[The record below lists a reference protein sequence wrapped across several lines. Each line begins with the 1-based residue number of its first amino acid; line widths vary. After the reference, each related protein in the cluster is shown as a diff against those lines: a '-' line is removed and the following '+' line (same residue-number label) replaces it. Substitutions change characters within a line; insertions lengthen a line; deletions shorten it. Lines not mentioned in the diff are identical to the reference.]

1 MLISFEKP
9 NFMIALLKLNL
20 QTLMKTKSI
29 KVVVIEQQHYY
40 SQLIGEEINELRNNK
55 SLTNFKFEIES
66 KSNVESVLGAS
77 KNNFQ
82 VVVFDNH
89 FSNVHQRSDYDVMKT
104 IDAIKSNNKN
114 CFFISVSGYREINIL
129 GHLYKNGE
137 LTFVYSKQCK
147 IRNENLDDSISKPS
161 FYKLMER
168 YIEGVLKEIQQTKH
182 LLAA

>member
-1 MLISFEKP
+1 
-9 NFMIALLKLNL
+9 
-20 QTLMKTKSI
+20 MKTKSI

-40 SQLIGEEINELRNNK
+40 SQLISEEINELRNNK
-55 SLTNFKFEIES
+55 SLSNLKFEIES
-66 KSNVESVLGAS
+66 KSSVDSVLGS
-77 KNNFQ
+77 KKTNFQ

-89 FSNVHQRSDYDVMKT
+89 FSNVHQRSDYDVVKT
-104 IDAIKSNNKN
+104 MDAIKANNKN
-114 CFFISVSGYREINIL
+114 CFFISVSGYREINIS
-129 GHLYKNGE
+129 GHLYKDGE

-168 YIEGVLKEIQQTKH
+168 YIEGIVNEMQQSKH